1 MKIILASASPR
12 RREILENAGID
23 FEIKVSDADEST
35 DEREPEK
42 LVLLLAK
49 RKADAVERED
59 GSILISADTV
69 VSIDGRILGKPNGDE
84 GAREMLHLLSGK
96 KHTVYTGVCVKG
108 DGKEITFCE
117 SSDVYFKNLSEE
129 MIENYIKSGECFGKA
144 GGYAIQEKAAL
155 MIEKI
160 DGDYLNVVGLPMSRL
175 YDVLTGEFSYK
186 GVI

>member
-12 RREILENAGID
+12 RREILENAGVD
-23 FEIKVSDADEST
+23 FEIKVSDADENT
-35 DEREPEK
+35 DETNPEK
-42 LVLLLAK
+42 LVRILAK
-49 RKADAVERED
+49 RKADAVEREQ

-69 VSIDGRILGKPNGDE
+69 VSIDGEILGKPDGE
-84 GAREMLHLLSGK
+84 SGARKMLMMLSGK
-96 KHTVYTGVCVKG
+96 KHTVYTGVCVVG
-108 DGKEITFCE
+108 DEKEVIFSE
-117 SSDVYFKNLSEE
+117 KSDVYFKKLSQS

-175 YDVLTGEFSYK
+175 YDVLTGDFSYK